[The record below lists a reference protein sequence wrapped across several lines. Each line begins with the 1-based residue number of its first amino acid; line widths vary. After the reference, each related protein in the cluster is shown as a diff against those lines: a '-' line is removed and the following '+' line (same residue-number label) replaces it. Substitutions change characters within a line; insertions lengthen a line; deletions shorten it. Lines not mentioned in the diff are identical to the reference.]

1 MDIEKR
7 LTRHID
13 LDWIKVLATLVVFL
27 YHCSMFFNSFDW
39 HIKNNSIDHTYIEF
53 FSLLVGNWIM
63 PVFFV
68 LSGMATYYA
77 LKRRDLKSFIKE
89 RLLRLGLPL
98 LLGIF
103 LLSPPQVYIER
114 ITNHQFEGSFLE
126 FFPHYFDGL
135 YLEIGGTG
143 NFAFFGHHLWYLLML
158 LVFSVITLPIFL
170 KTKRITATKQ
180 FSILHYLFIPI
191 PLAIAALTV
200 NNVVNLASWGMIFYL
215 LLYIIGFYF
224 FVRESLGEFVR
235 RIGVLA
241 GALSFMSTAS
251 YISWVY
257 FFGFPMEISLGW
269 AVFMMI
275 RVLLVWNMIF
285 FILYLGDKYLNV
297 SNRAL
302 KYSSEASMPFYVLH
316 QPVIILLGFF
326 IYNLE
331 WTVPVKLIL
340 LISAAFLL
348 IMCLHELIIRRVN
361 ILRVLFGLKIKRPS
375 DGPLVP
381 NDTRTYGKTKI
392 ETQGRHGR

>member
-1 MDIEKR
+1 MEKAGR
-7 LTRHID
+7 LGRHYD
-13 LDWIKVLATLVVFL
+13 LDWIKVLATLLVFL

-77 LKRRDLKSFIKE
+77 LSKRNSKSFIKE

-126 FFPHYFDGL
+126 FFPHYFDGF
-135 YLEIGGTG
+135 YLEMGGTG

-158 LVFSVITLPIFL
+158 LIFSVLTLPFFI
-170 KTKRITATKQ
+170 KTKEIATGKE
-180 FSILHYLFIPI
+180 FSMIHYLSIPI
-191 PLAIAALTV
+191 PLTIAALTV
-200 NNVVNLASWGMIFYL
+200 NNVVNLASWGIIFYL
-215 LLYIIGFYF
+215 LLYVFGFYF
-224 FVRESLGEFVR
+224 FARESLRAFVR
-235 RIGVLA
+235 KIGPLA
-241 GALSFMSTAS
+241 GALSILSTAA
-251 YISWVY
+251 YISWVFLY
-257 FFGFPMEISLGW
+257 GFPMEISWGW

-285 FILYLGDKYLNV
+285 FILYVGDKYLNV

-316 QPVIILLGFF
+316 QPVIILLGFS

-331 WTVPVKLIL
+331 WIVPVKLIFL
-340 LISAAFLL
+340 VSAAFLI
-348 IMCLHELIIRRVN
+348 IMGLYELIIRRVN
-361 ILRVLFGLKIKRPS
+361 ILRVLFGLKTNRPGGGS
-375 DGPLVP
+375 LVP
-381 NDTRTYGKTKI
+381 NNTETYSRKI
-392 ETQGRHGR
+392 

>member
-1 MDIEKR
+1 MEKNTV
-7 LTRHID
+7 LTRHFD
-13 LDWIKVLATLVVFL
+13 MDWIKVLATLLVFL

-39 HIKNNSIDHTYIEF
+39 HIKNNFIDHTYIEF

-63 PVFFV
+63 PIFFV

-77 LKRRDLKSFIKE
+77 LNKRNSKSFIKE

-114 ITNHQFEGSFLE
+114 LTNQQFKGSFLE

-135 YLEIGGTG
+135 YLEMGGTG

-158 LVFSVITLPIFL
+158 LLFSVTALPFFI
-170 KTKRITATKQ
+170 KTREIAARKE
-180 FSILHYLFIPI
+180 FNVLHYLFIPI
-191 PLAIAALTV
+191 PLFIVALTV
-200 NNVVNLASWGMIFYL
+200 NNVVNLASWGIIFYL
-215 LLYIIGFYF
+215 LLYALGFYF
-224 FVRESLGEFVR
+224 FARESMRKFVHK
-235 RIGVLA
+235 IGVVA
-241 GALSFMSTAS
+241 GALSILSTAS
-251 YISWVY
+251 YITWV
-257 FFGFPMEISLGW
+257 FFYGFPMEVSFAW
-269 AVFMMI
+269 TVFMMI

-316 QPVIILLGFF
+316 QPVIIIIGFF

-331 WTVPVKLIL
+331 WPVPVKLTF
-340 LISAAFLL
+340 LISAAFIIILGL
-348 IMCLHELIIRRVN
+348 YELIIRRVN
-361 ILRVLFGLKIKRPS
+361 ILRVLFGLKAKYLGARPIA
-375 DGPLVP
+375 P
-381 NDTRTYGKTKI
+381 NSTGMNIRCK
-392 ETQGRHGR
+392 